1 MAQTQLEKS
10 SYCSLPFCAD
20 LLSIKSI
27 IWFLNNSRLHAII
40 SKLLIINLLG
50 FKKNYFSVLE
60 EIYNDVVP
68 HWSAV
73 LISRNHSITCLI
85 SFTKKVLQI
94 GDHFYLN
101 MEPGQI
107 PLLYV
112 AGKFLNSRHATVP
125 EKEIVDSTPDYEII
139 LQE

>member
-1 MAQTQLEKS
+1 MAHTQMGKS
-10 SYCSLPFCAD
+10 GYCSLPFCAD
-20 LLSIKSI
+20 YKIHYLVFKQ
-27 IWFLNNSRLHAII
+27 FLFTCNNFC
-40 SKLLIINLLG
+40 IINTVINLHG
-50 FKKNYFSVLE
+50 PRGHQTIYFSVLE
-60 EIYNDVVP
+60 EIYNNVVP

-73 LISRNHSITCLI
+73 LISRNHSITRLI

-101 MEPGQI
+101 MEPGKI

-125 EKEIVDSTPDYEII
+125 LRKRSSTV
-139 LQE
+139 LQITK

>member
-10 SYCSLPFCAD
+10 SYCSPPF
-20 LLSIKSI
+20 LSIKSI

-68 HWSAV
+68 HWSPV

-101 MEPGQI
+101 MEPGKI

-112 AGKFLNSRHATVP
+112 AGKFLK
-125 EKEIVDSTPDYEII
+125 KERDRRQYSDYEKI